1 MDRVTIIILCV
12 AFIIIWMVFKRI
24 IKGNS
29 IHKPAREPSGSLV
42 FNLDKWFSRAQDLI
56 AVMNPELLANR
67 QKEWD
72 KLSDE
77 KKIALSTEFL
87 DKNLTNIRE
96 VKSLTNE
103 ELARIGK
110 AYFISQIDK

>member
-12 AFIIIWMVFKRI
+12 VFIIIWMVLKRI
-24 IKGNS
+24 IKGKS
-29 IHKPAREPSGSLV
+29 THKPARVASDSLV

-56 AVMNPELLANR
+56 AVMNPELLSDR

-72 KLSDE
+72 KLSNE
-77 KKIALSTEFL
+77 KQIALSTEFL
-87 DKNLTNIRE
+87 ERNLTDIRE
-96 VKSLTNE
+96 VKNLTNE

-110 AYFISQIDK
+110 AYFISQLDK